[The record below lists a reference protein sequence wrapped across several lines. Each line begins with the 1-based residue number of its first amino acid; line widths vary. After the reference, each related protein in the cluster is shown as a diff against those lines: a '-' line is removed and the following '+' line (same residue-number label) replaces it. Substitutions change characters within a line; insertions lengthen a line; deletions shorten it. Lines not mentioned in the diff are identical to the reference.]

1 MIADHTWRFTT
12 LGLLM
17 TTVAT
22 FIIVQMVRIQT
33 SPQAEVFRNQ
43 SAVYAGNWQT
53 IKPIRGL
60 IYDRW
65 GNLLAGNTTVYE
77 VGVELAYVKNPSTI
91 ALALN
96 AVVGSDYNDVFTA
109 ASQQH
114 SRSSV
119 YAVLANFVTEEQKA
133 RLERFAEEMEAA
145 YFGKDDETRPSLAG
159 LRYYPHLQRSYPE
172 NDLASN
178 VLGFVSREGKGYF
191 GVEEKFNDLMSGV
204 PQVVWVSY
212 DPIRVEERPDAPN
225 GASLVL
231 TIDRE
236 IQAEIE
242 AILDAALV
250 RTGSEAGTIVV
261 MDPRNGEVLA
271 MGTTPRL
278 NLNEYWRYGDI
289 YPGQTPFN
297 RAISKAYEPGSV
309 FKVITMAAALDS
321 GTVTPNTAF
330 YDAGTIEIG
339 GINIRNWN
347 WGAWGNQDML
357 GCMQHSLNVC
367 LAWVAK
373 ELGTNTFYS
382 YLQDFGFGRLT
393 GVELAGEAAGR
404 LKRPG
409 DSDWYEADLA
419 TNSFGQGLSATTVQM
434 LMASSAIA
442 NQGTMVTPRILMA
455 VIDKGR
461 QYNTNSQLAGIPIS
475 SETASTLTEMLA
487 VSLETESSEALV
499 EGYRVAGKTGTA
511 EIPTPSGYSKNL
523 THASFVGWGPI
534 DDPRFIVYVW
544 LEKPEISPWGSVVA
558 SPVFR
563 EVVERLVVH
572 LDLPPDSIRMSMQ
585 NR

>member
-1 MIADHTWRFTT
+1 MIADYSWRYTT

-17 TTVAT
+17 TTVAS

-43 SAVYAGNWQT
+43 GAVYAGSWKT
-53 IKPIRGL
+53 IQPTRGL

-77 VGVELAYVKNPSTI
+77 VGVELTHVRNPSTI

-96 AVVGSDYNDVFTA
+96 AVVGSDYNQVFAA
-109 ASQQH
+109 ASQQP
-114 SRSSV
+114 SKTSV
-119 YAVLANFVTEEQKA
+119 YAVLANFITEEQKV

-145 YFGKDDETRPSLAG
+145 YFGTNDENRPSLAG
-159 LRYYPHLQRSYPE
+159 LRFFPHLQRSYPE
-172 NDLASN
+172 KDLASN

-191 GVEEKFNDLMSGV
+191 GIEEKFNDLLIGA
-204 PQVVWVSY
+204 PQVIWVSN
-212 DPIRVEERPDAPN
+212 DPSQVEEIPEAPI

-236 IQAEIE
+236 IQTEIE
-242 AILDAALV
+242 SILDAALL

-261 MDPRNGEVLA
+261 MDPRNGEILA
-271 MGTTPRL
+271 MSTTPRL
-278 NLNEYWRYGDI
+278 DLNEYWRYGDI
-289 YPGQTPFN
+289 FPGETPFN
-297 RAISKAYEPGSV
+297 RAVSKAYEPGSV
-309 FKVITMAAALDS
+309 FKVITMAAALDN
-321 GTVTPNTAF
+321 GVVTPNTT
-330 YDAGTIEIG
+330 YVDTGTIEIG
-339 GINIRNWN
+339 GIYIRNWN
-347 WGAWGNQDML
+347 WGAWGTQDML

-373 ELGTNTFYS
+373 ELGTNSFYR
-382 YLQDFGFGRLT
+382 YLQDFGFGRVT

-434 LMASSAIA
+434 LMATSAIA
-442 NQGTMVTPRILMA
+442 NDGKMVTPRILKS

-461 QYNTNSQLAGIPIS
+461 QYNTSPQIAGYPIS
-475 SETASTLTEMLA
+475 AEPAHTLTEMLA
-487 VSLETESSEALV
+487 ISLETESSEALV

-511 EIPTPSGYSKNL
+511 EIPTPSGYSSTL
-523 THASFVGWGPI
+523 THASFVGWGPV
-534 DDPRFIVYVW
+534 DDPQFIIYVW

-558 SPVFR
+558 APVFR
-563 EVVERLVVH
+563 EVVERLVVQI
-572 LDLPPDSIRMSMQ
+572 DLPPDHVRMDMQ